1 MFTKFEMMIGALCI
15 AFIGVAIYMVEL
27 RSSATSLESAI
38 QQPAQLPSSGITVA
52 DDTRVDAPVV
62 VAPQQNTTMKIDDV
76 TIGTGPAVENGD
88 TVAVHYVG
96 TLQDGTEFDSSVKRG
111 TPFEFTVGAGQ
122 VIQGWEEGVVGMQV
136 GGKRVLVIPPAM
148 AYGEAGF
155 PPVIP
160 PSATLV
166 FTIELLAIN

>member
-1 MFTKFEMMIGALCI
+1 
-15 AFIGVAIYMVEL
+15 
-27 RSSATSLESAI
+27 
-38 QQPAQLPSSGITVA
+38 
-52 DDTRVDAPVV
+52 
-62 VAPQQNTTMKIDDV
+62 MKIDDV

-148 AYGEAGF
+148 AYGEVGF